1 MSIITKTGDD
11 GMTGLM
17 YGRRVPKNHP
27 RIEAC
32 GSVDELT
39 STLGVARAAA
49 AQDFLSQRL
58 LDIQKDLVAVMGE
71 LGTSSEDWP
80 RYQQDGFPLVAATMT
95 AKLEQLAA
103 TLEAELGLFKD
114 WAIPGAT
121 GGAAL
126 LDLAR
131 AICRRAERQV
141 FGLHQVQPLPNQ
153 EIFIYLNRLSDVLWL
168 LARWTERQGTIGE
181 GPVLCRVSSA

>member
-49 AQDFLSQRL
+49 AGDFLSQRL
-58 LDIQKDLVAVMGE
+58 LEIQKDLVTVMGE
-71 LGTSSEDWP
+71 LGTAPEDWP
-80 RYQQDGFPLVAATMT
+80 RYQQDGFPVVTAAMT
-95 AKLEQLAA
+95 AKLEQMAA
-103 TLEAELGLFKD
+103 TMEAELGPFKD
-114 WAIPGAT
+114 WVIPGAN
-121 GGAAL
+121 GSAAL

-141 FGLHQVQPLPNQ
+141 FGLHQVQPLANQ
-153 EIFIYLNRLSDVLWL
+153 EMLVYFNRLSDVLWL
-168 LARWTERQGTIGE
+168 LARWSERQGTMNE
-181 GPVLCRVSSA
+181 GPVLV